1 MKLKNSF
8 NICDQFLKTDQNE
21 EKKSINNKYTDES
34 DIFLQ
39 IKNL

>member
-8 NICDQFLKTDQNE
+8 GICDQFLKTYQNE
-21 EKKSINNKYTDES
+21 EKKSINNKYTDGS

-39 IKNL
+39 MKNI